1 MSIKVL
7 ISDKLSEQ
15 GVEILK
21 KEKDLTVDIKT
32 GLTPEELNKIIPEY
46 DAILVRSGTK
56 VTKDV
61 LEAGKKLKIVG
72 RAGVG
77 VDNVDVS
84 HASKKGIFVVNA
96 PEGNT
101 ISTAEQTM
109 ALMLALSRKL
119 PWAHNSMQEGKWD
132 RKTYKGNELYDKT
145 IGVIGL
151 GRIGKEVAHRCKAFG
166 MRIFGFDPY
175 LPEEQAEILGIKLST
190 LDDIFKDADI
200 ITVHTPLTDQTKG
213 MISTSEIKKMKPG
226 VLLIN
231 AARGGIMVEEDIA
244 KALKEGKIGGAA
256 FDVYSSEPPK
266 EYIFKGID
274 NCITTP
280 HLGASTSEAQ
290 VNVAVETASVIVDF
304 FKKGVARNAVNY
316 PSIAPDLYQEI
327 KHHVTLSE
335 KQGKLLSAL
344 IQGKIKEVNI
354 LYQGEMAEK
363 AIHIMKLSVL
373 KGILEPILSEATN
386 FLNAPI
392 IAKERGINVNVMEKE
407 IDNDY
412 VELVRVE
419 LKTDKAEACVT
430 GTVHQHGE
438 FRIITVNN
446 YDFDFKPEGNY
457 IMVKQKDKPG
467 VVGVIGTILG
477 NNNIN
482 IAEIQLSRADKG
494 GEAITFIH
502 VDSEVDKKILDELKT
517 DDKIIEASVV
527 NFD

>member
-15 GVEILK
+15 GVEILQ
-21 KEKDLTVDIKT
+21 KEKNLTVDIKT
-32 GLTPEELNKIIPEY
+32 GLTPEELIKIIPEY

-77 VDNVDVS
+77 VDNVDVAY
-84 HASKKGIFVVNA
+84 ASKKGIFVVNA

-119 PWAHNSMQEGKWD
+119 PWAHSSMQDEKWD
-132 RKTYKGNELYDKT
+132 RKTYKGNEVYDKT
-145 IGVIGL
+145 VGIIGL

-166 MRIFGFDPY
+166 MKIYGYDPY
-175 LPEEQAEILGIKLST
+175 LPEEQAEILGIKLCD
-190 LDDIFKDADI
+190 LDEIYKNADI

-213 MISTSEIKKMKPG
+213 MISTNQIKKMKPG

-231 AARGGIMVEEDIA
+231 AARGGIMVEEDVA
-244 KALKEGKIGGAA
+244 KALKDGKIGGAA

-266 EYIFKGID
+266 EYIFTGLDK
-274 NCITTP
+274 CITTP

-316 PSIAPDLYQEI
+316 PSIAPDLYEEI

-344 IQGKIKEVNI
+344 IKGKIKEVNI
-354 LYQGEMAEK
+354 IFQGEIAAK
-363 AIHIMKLSVL
+363 ATHIMKLSVL

-412 VELVRVE
+412 AELVKIE
-419 LKTDKAEACVT
+419 LKTDKDSACVT

-438 FRIITVNN
+438 FRIIRVKGF
-446 YDFDFKPEGNY
+446 DFDFRPEGNY
-457 IMVKQKDKPG
+457 IMVKQSDKPG

-482 IAEIQLSRADKG
+482 IAEIQLSRTGKG

-502 VDSEVDKKILDELKT
+502 VDSDVEQKILDELT
-517 DDKIIEASVV
+517 SDEKIIEASVV
-527 NFD
+527 NFS